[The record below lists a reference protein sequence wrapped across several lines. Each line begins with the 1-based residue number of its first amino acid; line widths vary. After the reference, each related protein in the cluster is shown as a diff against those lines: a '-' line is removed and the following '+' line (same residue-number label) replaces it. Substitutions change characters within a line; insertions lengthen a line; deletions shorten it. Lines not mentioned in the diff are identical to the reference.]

1 MPSTGSTSVEYEQ
14 TSSEGTGMASS
25 TAPLSLTDLSSKLSS
40 AVERASQYIVAIR
53 ARRRIPSSGIIWRD
67 GLIVSASHTV
77 RRNGRVPVTL
87 PTGDSVEATIVARDP
102 ETDLVILSADGLP
115 APAPRATPNESSVG
129 SLVLAVGR
137 PGRATTASFGIVSA
151 SIDGW
156 RSQQGRRIDGV
167 LRLDLSVYD
176 GFSGGPLVASSGG
189 AIGLN
194 NSALAGGAAAALP
207 ASVIDSIIDDLLS
220 RGHVS
225 RPYLGVAVHPVT
237 LSPSTVGRLELDRA
251 DGLLVLSVAV
261 DTPAEHA
268 GMLVGD
274 VLLEINATPL
284 AKPADL
290 VDALLAT
297 KAGEST
303 SMRLVRGSDLKT
315 LNVTPIDRNTGD
327 DQ

>member
-1 MPSTGSTSVEYEQ
+1 
-14 TSSEGTGMASS
+14 MASS

-77 RRNGRVPVTL
+77 RRDGRIPVTL
-87 PTGDSVEATIVARDP
+87 PNGDSLEATVVARDP
-102 ETDLVILSADGLP
+102 ETDLVILRADGLP
-115 APAPRATPNESSVG
+115 APAPRASSNESSVG

-151 SIDGW
+151 TIGGW
-156 RSQQGRRIDGV
+156 RTQQGRRIDGV

-176 GFSGGPLVASSGG
+176 GFSGGPLVSASGG

-207 ASVIDSIIDDLLS
+207 ASVIDSVIDDLLS
-220 RGHVS
+220 RGHVR

-237 LSPSTVGRLELDRA
+237 LSSSTVERLKLGRA
-251 DGLLVLSVAV
+251 DGLVVLSVAD
-261 DTPAEHA
+261 DTPAERA
-268 GMLVGD
+268 GILVGD
-274 VLLEINATPL
+274 VLVEIGDTPI

-290 VDALLAT
+290 FDALLARNP
-297 KAGEST
+297 GESV
-303 SMRLVRGSDLKT
+303 SIRLVRGSEMTT
-315 LNVTPIDRNTGD
+315 LNVTPVDRSSGGD
-327 DQ
+327 R